1 MGQLNLNIISSRDNN
16 TLKAMFETPG
26 TIAAKAIANKICNFI
41 MGVATGTELAASSSS
56 PPSIAVSVE
65 GQATAAS
72 GTFTVSTG
80 GSADAE
86 TCVVAGVTFTAK
98 TSGATGNQFNISAT
112 AATQATNMAA
122 AFNASASLA
131 GIVTASASGG
141 VVTITA
147 AQKGKVGNGIAIS
160 ESLTNVVASGALLT
174 GGAADSSAITLS
186 F

>member
-1 MGQLNLNIISSRDNN
+1 MGQLNLSISTGRDNA
-16 TLKAMFETPG
+16 TLKSMFETPG
-26 TIAAKAIANKICNFI
+26 TISSKAIANKIANFV
-41 MGVATGTELAASSSS
+41 MGVATGSELGAASSSA
-56 PPSIAVSVE
+56 PSIAVSVD

-72 GTFTVSTG
+72 GTLTVSST
-80 GSADAE
+80 GSANNE

-112 AATQATNMAA
+112 PTTQAANMVA
-122 AFNASASLA
+122 AFNASASLT
-131 GIVTASASGG
+131 GIVTAANVAG

-147 AQKGKVGNGIAIS
+147 AAKGKVGNGIAIS
-160 ESLTNVVASGALLT
+160 SALTNCVASGALLT